1 MDKEVA
7 VVIGAGSIGRAIGR
21 RVGIGRT
28 VVLADYSQ
36 KALEAAEEQ
45 LRADGYDVTTRTVDV
60 SQPGQVA
67 GLAGAAA
74 ALGPVSHLVHAAGV
88 SPVQATTEQVLHV
101 DLLGTA
107 LVLDEFARVIA
118 PGEAGVVISSM
129 AGHMAGPWPYE
140 VEHALASTPA
150 RLLLALPFL
159 APDEVGNS
167 GAAYALSKRGN
178 ALRVQAAAVE
188 WGKRGARVNTISPGI
203 ISTPLAADEMSGPGA
218 QGYRDMIAT
227 SPAGRIGTPND
238 VADTA
243 AFLLGSQ
250 ASFITGADLLADGG
264 VIAALRAADVW
275 PVGRA
280 QG

>member
-45 LRADGYDVTTRTVDV
+45 LRADGYDVTTHTVDV
-60 SQPGQVA
+60 SQPDQVA

-118 PGEAGVVISSM
+118 PGGAGVVISSM
-129 AGHMAGPWPYE
+129 AGHMACPWPYE

-227 SPAGRIGTPND
+227 SPAGRIGTPDD

-243 AFLLGSQ
+243 AFLLGPQ

-280 QG
+280 QS